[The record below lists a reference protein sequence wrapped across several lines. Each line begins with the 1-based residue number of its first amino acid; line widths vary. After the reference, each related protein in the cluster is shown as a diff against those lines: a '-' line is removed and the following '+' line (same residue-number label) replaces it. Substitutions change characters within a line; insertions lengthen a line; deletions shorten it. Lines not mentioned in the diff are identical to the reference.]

1 MLSIGIDIGTT
12 TVSVIV
18 MDAESGKIV
27 GSRTIPHKTFL
38 KGHISESKVQDP
50 KKLESI
56 VKDTVEELVETY
68 GIPECIGLTGQMHG
82 MLYVDSEG
90 DAVSP
95 FYIWQDGCGNQLMED
110 GRSYAEVLKET
121 GGAASTGFGLTTHFY
136 LQKNQMIPETAVKM
150 VTISDYIGMKLC
162 SGKEPVIAKDM
173 AASWGCF
180 DLEKGC
186 FFTEKLEML
195 GVDVSYLPKILD
207 EHGVMG
213 YAKFEGKEVPV
224 IVSLGDNQASVLGS
238 VQDLCETVLLNVGTG
253 SQISVGTETYH
264 NCSGS
269 IELRPCIGGTS
280 LLVGSGLCGGRAY
293 AMLEDF
299 YREITGSVESL
310 YGVMEKQ
317 ARDFKKAFGIENA
330 WKIKTTFSGTRSN
343 PKEKGSIQNIGVEN
357 FHPGAMTLGM
367 IQGMLEELHDMYCVM
382 CEKTGRK
389 ATRLVGS
396 GNGIR
401 KNPLMREMAE
411 EMFGMKM
418 EIPVCQEEAAYGAA
432 MHAIAAAGFV
442 SNIEEVQKK
451 IQYLESNEK

>member
-1 MLSIGIDIGTT
+1 MYAMGIDLGTT
-12 TVSVIV
+12 TISVIM
-18 MDAESGKIV
+18 MDSESGKIID
-27 GSRTIPHKTFL
+27 SKTIEHGAFVE
-38 KGHISESKVQDP
+38 GHIPESKVQDP
-50 KKLESI
+50 KKLMAI
-56 VKDTVEELVETY
+56 VKDTVEEFVKIY
-68 GIPECIGLTGQMHG
+68 GAPACIGLTGQMHG

-95 FYIWQDGCGNQLMED
+95 LYIWQDGCGNQCMDD

-136 LQKNQMIPETAVKM
+136 LQKNGMIPEMAVKM

-162 SGKEPVIAKDM
+162 LKKEPVIAKDM

-180 DLEKGC
+180 DLEKGS
-186 FFTEKLEML
+186 FFTDKLKML
-195 GVDVSYLPKILD
+195 GVDTSYLPKILD
-207 EHGVMG
+207 EHGIMG
-213 YAKFEGKEVPV
+213 YSKLGDKDVPV

-238 VQDLCETVLLNVGTG
+238 VQELCETVLLNVGTG

-269 IELRPCIGGTS
+269 IELRPCIGNTS

-293 AMLEDF
+293 AMLEEF
-299 YREITGSVESL
+299 YKEIAGSKESF
-310 YGVMEKQ
+310 YGIMEKQ
-317 ARDFKKAFGIENA
+317 AREFKETFGVENA

-343 PKEKGSIQNIGVEN
+343 PEEKGNIQNVGVEN

-367 IQGMLEELHDMYCVM
+367 IRGMLEELQEMYCVM
-382 CEKTGRK
+382 CEKTGKK
-389 ATRLVGS
+389 ASRLVGS

-418 EIPVCQEEAAYGAA
+418 DIPVCQEEAAYGAA
-432 MHAIAAAGFV
+432 MHALAAAGIV
-442 SNIEEVQKK
+442 SNVEEVQKK
-451 IQYLESNEK
+451 IQYC